1 LTSRVLGVIPARAGS
16 KGIINKNLTDFRGQ
30 PLITYTLEAALSS
43 QKLDEVVVSTDDSA
57 VAELAVE
64 LGVKFIRHRP
74 SDLCQDNSGLRPVL
88 VDVISWAGAAVGWVP
103 THVVL
108 LQPTSPL
115 RDSQLIDDFV
125 THLESSS
132 SPIAASV
139 HEAREHP
146 METIFVS
153 DGNFSGWRYCV
164 KPPHGASRRQEYPP
178 AFFINGAMYGF
189 NTNYLLRTKDM
200 LPEGGDCNFF
210 VMPAS
215 RGLDINDDEDLLR

>member
-1 LTSRVLGVIPARAGS
+1 MIPARAGS
-16 KGIINKNLTDFRGQ
+16 KGIPNKNLTDFRGQ

-57 VAELAVE
+57 VAELALE
-64 LGVKFIRHRP
+64 LGIKFVRHRP
-74 SDLCQDNSGLRPVL
+74 SDLCQDDSGMRPVL
-88 VDVISWAGAAVGWVP
+88 ADVISWATVAVGWVP
-103 THVVL
+103 TYVIL

-115 RDSQLIDDFV
+115 RDAPLIDDFV

-146 METIFVS
+146 METIFPS
-153 DGNFSGWRYCV
+153 DGDFSSWRYCV
-164 KPPHGASRRQEYPP
+164 KPPHGVNRRQEYPP
-178 AFFINGAMYGF
+178 AFFINGAMFGSSR
-189 NTNYLLRTKDM
+189 THLLAENDL
-200 LPEGGDCNFF
+200 LPENCDCSFF

-215 RGLDINDDEDLLR
+215 KGLDVNDHDDLLR